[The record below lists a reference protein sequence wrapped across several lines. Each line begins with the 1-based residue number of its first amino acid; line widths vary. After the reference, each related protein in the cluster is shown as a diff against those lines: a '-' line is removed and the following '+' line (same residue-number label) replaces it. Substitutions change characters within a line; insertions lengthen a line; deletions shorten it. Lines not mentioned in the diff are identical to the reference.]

1 MNDATPG
8 GPADDS
14 AGPHPE
20 EPHHEG
26 LGTRLNWLRAAVLGA
41 NARTDTIAVP
51 SVGLDGSLVATSM
64 LIGPASEFV
73 VVPAPDDVLEPEDPA
88 FIRRLRDA
96 AGRAG
101 DARPLDADGRPRFVG
116 ADGPGDH

>member
-1 MNDATPG
+1 MKYISYENVDIMTGDLIADAVL
-8 GPADDS
+8 DY
-14 AGPHPE
+14 
-20 EPHHEG
+20 
-26 LGTRLNWLRAAVLGA
+26 AAVLGA